1 MVSLTT
7 MPEDR
12 FPAYRKHLTRGYA
25 QEKVKAGVW
34 SQEEAP
40 GRAEADIN
48 GLLPA
53 GTSTEDHFLYTV
65 RDDSAAEKVGTL
77 WLAMMRTSVG
87 RAVWIYDIE
96 IFDRFRRRGY
106 GRRALKAAEDEA
118 RRLGADR
125 IELHVF
131 GHNAAA
137 RALYESAGYATTSVV
152 MKKGLERRGED

>member
-1 MVSLTT
+1 MVSLTA

-12 FPAYRKHLTRGYA
+12 FRAYKEHLARGYA
-25 QEKVKAGVW
+25 QQKVEAGVW

-48 GLLPA
+48 GLLPG
-53 GTSTEDHFLYTV
+53 GTSTADHFLFTI
-65 RDDSAAEKVGTL
+65 RDEVAAKDVGTL
-77 WLAMMRTSVG
+77 WLAFTKTDVG
-87 RAVWIYDIE
+87 RAIWIYDIE

-106 GRRALKAAEDEA
+106 GKRALEAAEDKA
-118 RRLGADR
+118 RELGADR

-137 RALYESAGYATTSVV
+137 RALYEGTGYTVTSLI
-152 MKKGLERRGED
+152 MSKGLDR